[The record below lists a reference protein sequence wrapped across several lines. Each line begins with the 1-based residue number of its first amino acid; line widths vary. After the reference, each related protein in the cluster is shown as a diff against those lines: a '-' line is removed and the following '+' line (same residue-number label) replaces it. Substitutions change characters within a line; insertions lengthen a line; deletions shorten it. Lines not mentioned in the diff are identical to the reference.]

1 MALSTLISTL
11 VPVQAPVV
19 PHMPAQPPA
28 IAPVQQQTA
37 SEGATLRHRPQQ
49 QEQHGR
55 KPRRNAEPE
64 AEADAPAQAQVTAL
78 IAATEQ
84 LIGQANAAG
93 GGPAR
98 ATELAVRMAAAAA
111 RHGLELRGA
120 LVLAQRNGVQLGSGS
135 VYRGG
140 TWIAAFNGG
149 RVSFMRSPVQIDQRM

>member
-11 VPVQAPVV
+11 VPVQAPLA

-49 QEQHGR
+49 QDR
-55 KPRRNAEPE
+55 KPRRQPEPE
-64 AEADAPAQAQVTAL
+64 AEGDAPVQAQVTAL

-84 LIGQANAAG
+84 LVSQANAAG

-98 ATELAVRMAAAAA
+98 ATELAVKMAAAAA

-120 LVLAQRNGVQLGSGS
+120 LVVAQRDQVQLGSGS

-140 TWIAAFNGG
+140 TWIAAFTGG
-149 RVSFMRSPVQIDQRM
+149 QVSFMRGPVQIDQRM